1 MKCNFFRLFRFIR
14 LPVLLVLCFGFAMGC
29 AKDVAIR
36 PDTQDSSQTD
46 VYKKITDIQVSK
58 EPDAVVVNIQGNE
71 ILSYTSVKQLSPLGV
86 ILYFPETR
94 VSEMMPTL
102 PVDNDLIVNIA
113 VSQVGEAQTSKIEIA
128 LSQDVP
134 YQVLREGNSLKIS
147 FARNVSDTSADTTRQ
162 SIREMSIVEPNLS
175 LTAGSAT
182 GPATISRTY
191 PVDSRK
197 KGSSAK
203 SSNAAWVN
211 RIEFSSELKGKTT
224 VTIGTTKPVEYRMEK
239 ISPTAVQLKL
249 YRTHI
254 SDFRKLPLITNRF
267 ESAIDR
273 IRPLQTPAM
282 KDDSMVALDLREAVP
297 YFVEQEGNVI
307 KIRFEASSIP
317 PKPDAP
323 LPTTFVEKAGEP
335 PILSPPAQ
343 GRVEHSTISAE
354 KADEPPPARPD
365 LTTAGKR
372 EGRAEPSGEAKVV
385 PERLRRSTG
394 VYRSDVP
401 KVYRGE
407 NIGIDFFDT
416 DIRNVFRLLADCSG
430 SNFAIDKDVQGK
442 VTLALGKPV
451 PWDHV
456 LDLVLKMNQLDKD
469 EEGGVIRIARVETL
483 EKEEISRMKMFEA
496 ERLAREQSQFL
507 EPLITDYITV
517 NYSKVSSDPT
527 KDEMLKHLSP
537 HITGAG
543 GEIRK
548 GCGITVDERVN
559 QLIVTDTAATIKL
572 MRSIVRKLDRVTTQV
587 AIEAKIVEASTDFS
601 RDLGVVW
608 GAQWGIQN
616 SDPTAG
622 IGPQPGYDTLGGT
635 HGFDTA
641 VNFPTGLKNV
651 GSLGFNFMRI
661 PGTPIVINAQLQ
673 AMENNKKGKIV
684 SSPKIMTLDNKEAHI
699 EQGLE
704 IGYVVPATGTS
715 TVSTVQFKDAK
726 LILRVTPHITLDDR
740 ISMKIDIEKKDVAGY
755 IQNIPTLATKKATT
769 ELLVDDGGTLV
780 IGGITK
786 STEAADDSGV
796 PLLSKIPVLGYLFGQ
811 TKNISSQQELL
822 IFMTPKIVQM
832 EQREARVD
840 KPTS

>member
-1 MKCNFFRLFRFIR
+1 MKCNSFRLFRFIK
-14 LPVLLVLCFGFAMGC
+14 LPVLLVLCFGFAIGC
-29 AKDVAIR
+29 AKDAAIR
-36 PDTQDSSQTD
+36 PDVQDIQQMD
-46 VYKKITDIQVSK
+46 VSKKITDIQVSK
-58 EPDAVVVNIQGNE
+58 EPDAVVVNIQGNA

-86 ILYFPETR
+86 ILYFPETQ
-94 VSEMMPTL
+94 VGDMMSAL
-102 PVDNDLIVNIA
+102 PVDKDVIGNIA
-113 VSQVGEAQTSKIEIA
+113 VSQVGDAQTSKIEIA

-134 YQVLREGNSLKIS
+134 YQVMREGNSLKIS
-147 FARNVSDTSADTTRQ
+147 FARNVSDASVDMTRQ
-162 SIREMSIVEPNLS
+162 SIRETSITEPKLS
-175 LTAGSAT
+175 LTAGSAA
-182 GPATISRTY
+182 GPAIISRTY

-203 SSNAAWVN
+203 ASGPAWVK
-211 RIEFSSELKGKTT
+211 RIEFFSELKGKST
-224 VTIGTTKPVEYRMEK
+224 VIIGTTRPVEYRMEK
-239 ISPTAVQLKL
+239 ISPTAVQLRL
-249 YRTHI
+249 YHTHI

-297 YFVEQEGNVI
+297 YFIEQEGNVI

-323 LPTTFVEKAGEP
+323 LPTTFVEKADEP
-335 PILSPPAQ
+335 PILSPPAR
-343 GRVEHSTISAE
+343 GRVVQSTTSVE
-354 KADEPPPARPD
+354 KAEEPPVARPD

-385 PERLRRSTG
+385 SAEARRSG
-394 VYRSDVP
+394 VYRSDVTR
-401 KVYRGE
+401 VYTGE
-407 NIGIDFFDT
+407 RMGLDFFDT
-416 DIRNVFRLLADCSG
+416 DIRNVFRLLADYSG
-430 SNFAIDKDVQGK
+430 ENFAIDKDVTGK
-442 VTLALGKPV
+442 VTLAFDKPV
-451 PWDHV
+451 PWDQV
-456 LDLVLKMNQLDKD
+456 LDLVLRMNQLDKI
-469 EEGGVIRIARVETL
+469 EEGGIIRIARLETL
-483 EKEEISRMKMFEA
+483 EKEENSKRLFFEA
-496 ERLAREQSQFL
+496 EKKAKEQSLVL
-507 EPLITDYITV
+507 EPVVTKYIPV
-517 NYSKVSSDPT
+517 NYARAKE
-527 KDEMLKHLSP
+527 EMLQ
-537 HITGAG
+537 HIQGMITP
-543 GEIRK
+543 ERK
-548 GCGITVDERVN
+548 DCSITVDDRTN
-559 QLIVTDTAATIKL
+559 QLIVTDTASKVEHI
-572 MRSIVRKLDRVTTQV
+572 RSIVQKLDRVTPQV
-587 AIEAKIVEASTDFS
+587 VIEAKIVEASTDFA
-601 RDLGVVW
+601 RDLGVTW

-641 VNFPTGLKNV
+641 VNFPTGLTNV

-661 PGTPIVINAQLQ
+661 PGTPIVINAQIQ
-673 AMENNKKGKIV
+673 AMENNKKGKVI
-684 SSPKIMTLDNKEAHI
+684 SSPKIMTLDNKEALI

-704 IGYVVPATGTS
+704 IGYLLPATGTS

-726 LILRVTPHITLDDR
+726 LILKVTPHITQDKR

-755 IQNIPTLATKKATT
+755 IQNIPTLATKKAMT
-769 ELLVDDGGTLV
+769 ELLVDDGDTLV

-811 TKNISSQQELL
+811 TKEVSKQEELL

-832 EQREARVD
+832 EQREVRVD

>member
-1 MKCNFFRLFRFIR
+1 MKCNFFRLFRFIK
-14 LPVLLVLCFGFAMGC
+14 LPVLLVLCFGFAIGC
-29 AKDVAIR
+29 AKGTAIR
-36 PDTQDSSQTD
+36 PDAQDGQQTD
-46 VYKKITDIQVSK
+46 VSKKITDIQVSK
-58 EPDAVVVNIQGNE
+58 EPDAVVVNIQGNA

-86 ILYFPETR
+86 ILYFPETH
-94 VSEMMPTL
+94 VGDMIPAL
-102 PVDNDLIVNIA
+102 PVDNDLIGNIA
-113 VSQVGEAQTSKIEIA
+113 VSQVGDAQTSKIEIA

-134 YQVLREGNSLKIS
+134 YQVMREGNSLKIS
-147 FARNVSDTSADTTRQ
+147 FARNVSDASVDTTRQ
-162 SIREMSIVEPNLS
+162 SIRETSIAEPNIS

-197 KGSSAK
+197 KGSPAK

-282 KDDSMVALDLREAVP
+282 KDDSVVALDLREAVP
-297 YFVEQEGNVI
+297 YFVEQQGNVI

-317 PKPDAP
+317 PRPDAP
-323 LPTTFVEKAGEP
+323 LPTTFVEKAEEP
-335 PILSPPAQ
+335 PILSSQAR
-343 GRVEHSTISAE
+343 GRVVQSTTSLE
-354 KADEPPPARPD
+354 KADEPPVARSD

-372 EGRAEPSGEAKVV
+372 EGHAEPSGEAKVV
-385 PERLRRSTG
+385 SSESRRSG
-394 VYRSDVP
+394 VYRSDVAR
-401 KVYRGE
+401 VYTGE
-407 NIGIDFFDT
+407 KMGLDFFDT
-416 DIRNVFRLLADCSG
+416 DIRNVFRLLADYSG
-430 SNFAIDKDVQGK
+430 ENFAIDKDVIGK
-442 VTLALGKPV
+442 VTLAFDKPV
-451 PWDHV
+451 PWDQV
-456 LDLVLKMNQLDKD
+456 LDLVLRMNQLDKIQ
-469 EEGGVIRIARVETL
+469 EGGIIRIAKLKTL
-483 EKEEISRMKMFEA
+483 EEEEKAKQQFYEA
-496 ERLAREQSQFL
+496 EKKAKEQSLEL
-507 EPLITDYITV
+507 EPVVTEYIQV
-517 NYSKVSSDPT
+517 NYANAQE
-527 KDEMLKHLSP
+527 EMLQ
-537 HITGAG
+537 HIKDMITQG
-543 GEIRK
+543 RK
-548 GCGITVDERVN
+548 DCSVTVDKRTS
-559 QLIVTDTAATIKL
+559 QLIVTDTASKVKL
-572 MRSIVRKLDRVTTQV
+572 MRSIIYKLDRVTPQV
-587 AIEAKIVEASTDFS
+587 VIEAKIVEASTDFS

-608 GAQWGIQN
+608 GAKWGIQN

-673 AMENNKKGKIV
+673 AMENNKKGKVI
-684 SSPKIMTLDNKEAHI
+684 SSPKIMTLDNKEALI

-704 IGYVVPATGTS
+704 IGYLLPATGTS

-726 LILRVTPHITLDDR
+726 LILRVTPHITQDNR
-740 ISMKIDIEKKDVAGY
+740 ISMKIEIEKKDVAGY

-769 ELLVDDGGTLV
+769 ELLVDDGDTLV

-811 TKNISSQQELL
+811 TKDVSKQEELL

-840 KPTS
+840 KPIS

>member
-1 MKCNFFRLFRFIR
+1 MNCNPFRLFRFIK
-14 LPVLLVLCFGFAMGC
+14 LPILLVLCFGFAMGC
-29 AKDVAIR
+29 AKDAAIR
-36 PDTQDSSQTD
+36 PDAQDIQKTD
-46 VYKKITDIQVSK
+46 VSKKITDIQVSK
-58 EPDAVVVNIQGNE
+58 EPDAVVVNIQGNA

-86 ILYFPETR
+86 ILYFPETYIND
-94 VSEMMPTL
+94 MIPAL
-102 PVDNDLIVNIA
+102 PVDNNVIGNIV
-113 VSQVGEAQTSKIEIA
+113 VSQVGDAQTSKIEIA

-134 YQVLREGNSLKIS
+134 YQVMREGNSLKIS
-147 FARNVSDTSADTTRQ
+147 FARNATDASADMTRQ
-162 SIREMSIVEPNLS
+162 SIRETSISEPKLS

-182 GPATISRTY
+182 GPAIVSRTY

-203 SSNAAWVN
+203 ASGPAWVK
-211 RIEFSSELKGKTT
+211 RIEFFSELKGKST
-224 VTIGTTKPVEYRMEK
+224 VIIGTTRPVEYRMEK
-239 ISPTAVQLKL
+239 ISPTAVQLRL
-249 YRTHI
+249 YHTHI

-323 LPTTFVEKAGEP
+323 LPTTFVEKAEEP

-343 GRVEHSTISAE
+343 GRVLQSKASVE

-385 PERLRRSTG
+385 SAEPRRSG
-394 VYRSDVP
+394 VYRSDVT
-401 KVYRGE
+401 KVYTGE
-407 NIGIDFFDT
+407 KMGLDFFDT
-416 DIRNVFRLLADCSG
+416 DIRNVFRLLADYSG
-430 SNFAIDKDVQGK
+430 ENFAIDKDVTGK
-442 VTLALGKPV
+442 VTLAFDKPV
-451 PWDHV
+451 HWDQV
-456 LDLVLKMNQLDKD
+456 LDLVLRMNQLDKI
-469 EEGGVIRIARVETL
+469 EEGGIIRIARLKTL
-483 EKEEISRMKMFEA
+483 EEEEKAKQQFYEAEKKAKEQSLELEPVVTEYIPVNYAKAKEEMMQHIKDM
-496 ERLAREQSQFL
+496 
-507 EPLITDYITV
+507 IT
-517 NYSKVSSDPT
+517 PGR
-527 KDEMLKHLSP
+527 KDCS
-537 HITGAG
+537 
-543 GEIRK
+543 
-548 GCGITVDERVN
+548 ITVDDRTN
-559 QLIVTDTAATIKL
+559 QLIVTDTASKVKNI
-572 MRSIVRKLDRVTTQV
+572 RSIVQKLDRVTPQV
-587 AIEAKIVEASTDFS
+587 VIEAKIVEASTDFA
-601 RDLGVVW
+601 RDLGVTW

-641 VNFPTGLKNV
+641 VNFPTGLDKV
-651 GSLGFNFMRI
+651 GTIGFNFMRI

-673 AMENNKKGKIV
+673 AMENNKKGKVI
-684 SSPKIMTLDNKEAHI
+684 SSPKIMTLDNKEALI

-704 IGYVVPATGTS
+704 IGYLLPATGTS

-726 LILRVTPHITLDDR
+726 LILRVTPHITQDNR
-740 ISMKIDIEKKDVAGY
+740 ISMKIEIEKKDVAGY

-769 ELLVDDGGTLV
+769 ELLVDDGDTLV

-811 TKNISSQQELL
+811 TKDVSKQEELL

-840 KPTS
+840 KPIS